1 MFNTAQSAIRSA
13 GDVLM
18 KHFGAIQ
25 QEHIDS
31 KQAFDFVTFA
41 DREAERILI
50 EQLHA
55 VFPDHSFYA
64 EESQRAPA
72 GGYRWIIDPLD
83 GTTNYVHGV
92 PHFAISVALEREGEI
107 ILGLIYD
114 PTRDEMFRAEIG
126 RGAFLNDAPISV
138 SSISDPA
145 VSLLATGF
153 PFKQKQNLDAY
164 LASFQALFQQVSGI
178 RRIGSAALDLAY
190 VACGRFEGYW
200 ELGLSPW
207 DVAAGSLLVQEAGG
221 RISDFSGGAQA
232 VWHGNVVASNGALHA
247 MMLQVTR
254 DILLPGLKS

>member
-1 MFNTAQSAIRSA
+1 MIETAIAAVHNA

-18 KHFGAIQ
+18 KHFGAIR
-25 QEHIDS
+25 QEQIDS
-31 KQAFDFVTFA
+31 KQTFDFVTFV

-50 EQLHA
+50 EELHA
-55 VFPDHSFYA
+55 AFPDHSFYA

-92 PHFAISVALEREGEI
+92 PHFAISVALEKEGQI

-126 RGAFLNDAPISV
+126 RGAFLNDVPISV
-138 SSISDPA
+138 SSIRDPA
-145 VSLLATGF
+145 LSLLGTGF
-153 PFKQKQNLDAY
+153 PFKQKQNLGAY
-164 LASFQALFQQVSGI
+164 LASFQALFEQVSGI

-190 VACGRFEGYW
+190 VACGRFEGFW

-221 RISDFSGGAQA
+221 RISDFSGGDQA
-232 VWHGNVVASNGALHA
+232 IWNGNVVASNGALHPL
-247 MMLQVTR
+247 MLQVTR
-254 DILLPGLKS
+254 ELLLPGLKS